1 MPGRYDAHDMF
12 MLQQYLEKHLESSSN
27 NYSSKTFPFAVD
39 QMPYEDKI
47 INHDVAENLE
57 MLQQTLDNIVV
68 DSLQRVAAITI
79 QRAWKFSKKRG
90 DERHKFANIVNAAI
104 KIARA
109 FRYYKMRKNR
119 KVLLYKSGQP
129 QPRQAKIS
137 YYIDSDSST
146 SQDESEDEEDYLH
159 DYDTG
164 CFIRLP
170 RKAYAAQKIQ
180 SCVRGYMV
188 RKKCVEL
195 YTLVKSAQ
203 ICIARYW
210 RGYLAKLRVKRLRRM
225 PFPKLVV
232 DISDNDS
239 WENQLIRIRSEAN
252 RRQMSIIPYKYT
264 SPEKHSETTIAGGE
278 RKNVAVGM
286 GRNGNMGV
294 VATNERL
301 VNSATVMYSSTAGWK
316 RS

>member
-12 MLQQYLEKHLESSSN
+12 MLQQYLKKRLQSSSN
-27 NYSSKTFPFAVD
+27 KYSSKTFPFAVD
-39 QMPYEDKI
+39 QMTYENEI
-47 INHDVAENLE
+47 INHDVANNLE
-57 MLQQTLDNIVV
+57 MLQQTLDTMVV
-68 DSLQRVAAITI
+68 DSLRRVAAITI
-79 QRAWKFSKKRG
+79 QRAWKSFIKRG
-90 DERHKFANIVNAAI
+90 DERHKFASIVNAAM

-109 FRYYKMRKNR
+109 FRDYRVRKN
-119 KVLLYKSGQP
+119 KKIILYKSEQAV
-129 QPRQAKIS
+129 QAKNS
-137 YYIDSDSST
+137 YYSDSDSSA
-146 SQDESEDEEDYLH
+146 SQDETEDEEDYLH

-180 SCVRGYMV
+180 SCVRAYMV
-188 RKKCVEL
+188 RKRCVEL

-252 RRQMSIIPYKYT
+252 RRKVSIIPYKYT
-264 SPEKHSETTIAGGE
+264 SPEKYSETTIAGDR
-278 RKNVAVGM
+278 RKNGAVGM
-286 GRNGNMGV
+286 GRNGNMG
-294 VATNERL
+294 AMTTTERL
-301 VNSATVMYSSTAGWK
+301 VNSATMMYSSTAGWK

>member
-1 MPGRYDAHDMF
+1 
-12 MLQQYLEKHLESSSN
+12 
-27 NYSSKTFPFAVD
+27 
-39 QMPYEDKI
+39 MPYEDKI

-68 DSLQRVAAITI
+68 DSFAACGSNYD
-79 QRAWKFSKKRG
+79 SKSLEVFQKRG

-137 YYIDSDSST
+137 YYIDSDSSS

-188 RKKCVEL
+188 RKN
-195 YTLVKSAQ
+195 A
-203 ICIARYW
+203 
-210 RGYLAKLRVKRLRRM
+210 
-225 PFPKLVV
+225 
-232 DISDNDS
+232 
-239 WENQLIRIRSEAN
+239 
-252 RRQMSIIPYKYT
+252 
-264 SPEKHSETTIAGGE
+264 
-278 RKNVAVGM
+278 
-286 GRNGNMGV
+286 
-294 VATNERL
+294 
-301 VNSATVMYSSTAGWK
+301 
-316 RS
+316 